1 MILESVDAVPPAKR
15 FSTQSPAWTPPPPP
29 RIGILKSTCLGPTC
43 WRTIAVVL
51 FFAMRTGREGGT
63 PREECVQSGIS
74 SQFESLRP
82 KSESSN
88 CNASTA
94 GKN

>member
-1 MILESVDAVPPAKR
+1 
-15 FSTQSPAWTPPPPP
+15 
-29 RIGILKSTCLGPTC
+29 
-43 WRTIAVVL
+43 
-51 FFAMRTGREGGT
+51 MRTGREGGT

-74 SQFESLRP
+74 SQLESLRP